1 MRQIDR
7 LRKIV
12 LGLAVVTVFS
22 ACNFSLYGQAE
33 KPSISAAANE
43 PSEHKWSDAQLVTST
58 VSQAWHLSGRNDEE
72 FFDMVQQLATI
83 SAKNRGL
90 VLPDNKAAGERAGQY
105 IKQMAKSDRKQL
117 LYVIVDKAVQKVGIP
132 IPAAATPSTTK

>member
-12 LGLAVVTVFS
+12 LGLTLVTVFS
-22 ACNFSLYGQAE
+22 AGSVSLYGQAE

-43 PSEHKWSDAQLVTST
+43 PTEHKWSDAQLVTST
-58 VSQAWHLSGRNDEE
+58 VSQAWHLSGKNEEE
-72 FFDMVQQLATI
+72 FFDMVQQLAAI

-105 IKQMAKSDRKQL
+105 IKQMAKADHKQL
-117 LYVIVDKAVQKVGIP
+117 LYVIVDKAVQKVGTP
-132 IPAAATPSTTK
+132 AHAAAPASTTK